1 MAQRYFDLSQDVY
14 VPGCWILKSPV
25 DVQGQELRSV
35 FNQGKPVR
43 VDGPLHIPLCQP
55 GNPIDYSEAAT
66 ESVPIVSARVAA
78 LFAERAP
85 QDIQLIPA
93 KVDGRQE
100 PYFIVNILRVVRC
113 IDEKKSSEVR
123 HREPKE
129 GMPAREG
136 YELVSGMRIDPAL
149 VGDAHLFRTWGW
161 ESVIVV
167 SESLKEALEKLGATG
182 LRFEEVT
189 GPSPISDAAR
199 ARRDKSRQL
208 LEESDAFRDAVWH
221 SLGTLAETGSNLIIA
236 GGPGPAG
243 YQHWRIIHRPEGRC
257 LLVSHYLSAPF
268 IDTLEPSVGHGLEL
282 LLETDVDVSQ
292 ARDPWKTWPVR
303 LLRRVSHNL
312 AENAELRTL
321 AKADLF
327 ILDLPGRGLPRF
339 LHTPK
344 GDVTVL
350 LGIPSRSLPA
360 SFSTPYGEVK
370 LLTVK
375 PLLPEEVAWLDSHGE
390 SAADEL
396 VRRFVEHGQEH
407 LSPRRRPP
415 VI

>member
-1 MAQRYFDLSQDVY
+1 
-14 VPGCWILKSPV
+14 
-25 DVQGQELRSV
+25 
-35 FNQGKPVR
+35 
-43 VDGPLHIPLCQP
+43 
-55 GNPIDYSEAAT
+55 
-66 ESVPIVSARVAA
+66 
-78 LFAERAP
+78 
-85 QDIQLIPA
+85 
-93 KVDGRQE
+93 
-100 PYFIVNILRVVRC
+100 
-113 IDEKKSSEVR
+113 
-123 HREPKE
+123 
-129 GMPAREG
+129 
-136 YELVSGMRIDPAL
+136 MRIDPTQ
-149 VGDAHLFRTWGW
+149 VGDAQVFRTWGW

-167 SESLKEALEKLGATG
+167 SESIGDE
-182 LRFEEVT
+182 
-189 GPSPISDAAR
+189 AR
-199 ARRDKSRQL
+199 AYRDRRRAL
-208 LEESDAFRDAVWH
+208 LEESNAFRDRVWH
-221 SLGTLAETGSNLIIA
+221 SLGTLDAVSLSVS

-350 LGIPSRSLPA
+350 LGLPSRSLPA
-360 SFSTPYGEVK
+360 AFSTPYGEVK

-396 VRRFVEHGQEH
+396 ARRFVERGEEH

-415 VI
+415 VV